1 MKFRLIDVVTPK
13 RWLSV
18 ILWILKLLVKKLDK
32 SEVYIEAWEI
42 EQYAFRI
49 LTCPECV
56 LQGNCVHCGC
66 DTIGRM
72 MNRFEHCSEGKWG
85 RFFETKELWEKYKK
99 DYDINFFLVG
109 KYTSQEELR
118 RIKNILNNYLI

>member
-1 MKFRLIDVVTPK
+1 MKIRLIDLVTPK

-18 ILWILKLLVKKLDK
+18 IVWVLKMLVKKLDK
-32 SEVYIEAWEI
+32 SEVYLEAWEI
-42 EQYAFRI
+42 EQYQFRL

-56 LQGNCVHCGC
+56 AQGKCTHCGC

-72 MNRFEHCSEGKWG
+72 MNRFENCSAGKWG
-85 RFFETKELWEKYKK
+85 SFFESKELWEAHKK
-99 DYDINFFLVG
+99 EQNLNFFMVG